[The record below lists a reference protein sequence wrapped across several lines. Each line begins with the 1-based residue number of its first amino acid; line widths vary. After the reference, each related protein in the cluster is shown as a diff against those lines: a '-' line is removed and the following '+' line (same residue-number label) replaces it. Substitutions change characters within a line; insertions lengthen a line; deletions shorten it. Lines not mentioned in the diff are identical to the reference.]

1 MGLGMQGHAKL
12 RRRVACGG
20 RTLRESARRGEGD
33 GPDGQVPHGSE
44 SERGVA
50 GLGWKRRWAA
60 GGVSG
65 PGKRKEKGEGLG
77 LQG

>member
-1 MGLGMQGHAKL
+1 M
-12 RRRVACGG
+12 ACGG

-33 GPDGQVPHGSE
+33 GPDGRVPHGSE
-44 SERGVA
+44 SEGSGRVGLEKKMGQRGI
-50 GLGWKRRWAA
+50 
-60 GGVSG
+60 SG

>member
-1 MGLGMQGHAKL
+1 M
-12 RRRVACGG
+12 ACGS

-33 GPDGQVPHGSE
+33 GPDGRVPHGSE

-50 GLGWKRRWAA
+50 GLGWKRRWAG

-65 PGKRKEKGEGLG
+65 QGKRKKKGEGLARAEMV
-77 LQG
+77 